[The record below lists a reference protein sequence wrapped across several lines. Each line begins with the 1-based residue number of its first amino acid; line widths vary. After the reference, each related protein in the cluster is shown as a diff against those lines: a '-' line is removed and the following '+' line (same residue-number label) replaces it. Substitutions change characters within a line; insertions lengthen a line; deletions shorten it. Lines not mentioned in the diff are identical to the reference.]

1 MNNNGE
7 TLTHKSRRLIYN
19 FISNNPGIAFENI
32 KRFFDMNKSTLN
44 YHLKYIERNNKVTS
58 KLEDGQRCY
67 YCAYKVSHKIL
78 PLQTRTPTNLTQI
91 QERLLTLIQQKPGV
105 SNKELITQTKINR
118 KNLSYN
124 IKKLRDQK
132 LIWAV
137 KNDGVLGYE
146 FITKEKLQRE
156 MATRL
161 ISKLLA
167 EEIDEEAYH
176 RIKDKLETVDL
187 NELMQ

>member
-7 TLTHKSRRLIYN
+7 TLTHKSRRLIYL
-19 FISNNPGIAFENI
+19 FISNNPGVTFEKI

-44 YHLKYIERNNKVTS
+44 YHLKYLERNNKIIS
-58 KLEDGQRCY
+58 KLVDGQRCY
-67 YCAYKVSHKIL
+67 YCAYMVSNQIMSI
-78 PLQTRTPTNLTQI
+78 QTSSPTNLTQI
-91 QERLLTLIQQKPGV
+91 QERLLVLIQQKPGV
-105 SNKELITQTKINR
+105 SNKELMIQTKINR

-137 KNDGVLGYE
+137 KNDGLLGYE
-146 FITKEKLQRE
+146 FITKEKLQHE

-161 ISKLLA
+161 IAKLLSD
-167 EEIDEEAYH
+167 EIDEETYH
-176 RIKDKLETVDL
+176 KIKTKLDEV
-187 NELMQ
+187 NIEELMR